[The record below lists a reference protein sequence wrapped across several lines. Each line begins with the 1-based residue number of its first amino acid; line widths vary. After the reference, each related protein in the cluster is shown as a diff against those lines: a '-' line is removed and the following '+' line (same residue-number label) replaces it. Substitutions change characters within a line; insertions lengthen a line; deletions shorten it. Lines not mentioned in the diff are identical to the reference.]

1 MHINCLS
8 SDVTLSSQNPRDA
21 VWSEEERGFFNMD
34 AASTA
39 HTNLTIGCTAWN
51 PLDSGRQRSFHNTV
65 NTDIVI
71 IVPPKKETTL
81 RVSKA

>member
-51 PLDSGRQRSFHNTV
+51 PLVDSDPF
-65 NTDIVI
+65 
-71 IVPPKKETTL
+71 TTL
-81 RVSKA
+81 STPTL